1 MDTKDIVIEK
11 IRDILRDTG
20 VKRAAL
26 FGSRA
31 RGQASSSSDI
41 DILVELEE
49 RKTLLDL
56 IALKNHLE
64 QAVRLKVDL
73 ITYKSLSPLI
83 RDAILREQIPL
94 I

>member
-1 MDTKDIVIEK
+1 MMEK
-11 IRDILRDTG
+11 ICNILRDSG

-26 FGSRA
+26 FGSYA
-31 RGQASSSSDI
+31 RGQANSRSDI

-49 RKTLLDL
+49 GKTLLDL

-64 QAVRLKVDL
+64 QATKLKVDL

-83 RDAILREQIPL
+83 RDIVLREQIPL